1 MCFAAPWPPASTWPA
16 LTTSCPSRQPM
27 TAKSCCAITAST
39 SRNQAL
45 TCPSLTLDLFQ
56 ARRALR
62 SILAHVLFVLQL
74 VEIGPS
80 AQLTIR
86 RIKHAPAE
94 LEKQALKVPRALKP
108 KKKKNVSYTEMGDK
122 MGRIHM
128 QSQDLAQLQTRKM
141 KGLKRSRAAKGDD
154 AADSQKRARLSDDD
168 DDSMGDA

>member
-128 QSQDLAQLQTRKM
+128 QSQASLKYFAAVDPRRK
-141 KGLKRSRAAKGDD
+141 GCAHILLLLYRISRTWL
-154 AADSQKRARLSDDD
+154 SCKRAR
-168 DDSMGDA
+168 